1 MTKFSRVVLG
11 AAALGLVS
19 VAFAPAVQSAEK
31 NLKLAYFGSPQG
43 SLYKGA
49 MVPWM
54 AEMNKQLAGKV
65 KVDGFPGGAMGRN
78 PRAQVKLVQDGVIDI
93 GFFVPSYTP
102 GRFPDT
108 QVMELP
114 GIFRNSREA
123 SISFWRLYDK
133 GLQRGFD
140 KFHVFSLFTTDA
152 YNIHTKSPIKRLSGL
167 KGLKLRAGGPV
178 AAATIKA
185 IGAVPVGMPITTVAE
200 NISKG
205 VLDGSASDWNVAFA
219 FRIVDVAKHHYMA
232 LMGTVPIGMLM
243 TKKNWNGLDPA
254 VKAAFTKTGGEAFA
268 RRHAVVNDAAQAKFL
283 AIAKTRS
290 DNTFVFP
297 SEADQK
303 AWEKITQP
311 VIDNWIKKH
320 PNGKKLFDTLQQELT
335 KIRTDS

>member
-1 MTKFSRVVLG
+1 MTKFSNVVLA

-19 VAFAPAVQSAEK
+19 VSFAAPVQSAER
-31 NLKLAYFGSPQG
+31 NLKLAYFGSPKS
-43 SLYKGA
+43 SLYKNA

-54 AEMNKQLAGKV
+54 VEMNKLLTGKI
-65 KVDGFPGGAMGRN
+65 KVDGFPGGTMGRN
-78 PRAQVKLVQDGVIDI
+78 PRAQVKLVQDGVVDI

-108 QVMELP
+108 EVMELP

-123 SISFWRLYDK
+123 SVSFWRLYDK
-133 GLQRGFD
+133 GLQRGFE

-152 YNIHTKSPIKRLSGL
+152 YNIHTKKPIKRLSEL

-178 AAATIKA
+178 AAATLKA
-185 IGAVPVGMPITTVAE
+185 VGAVPVGMPITTVAE

-219 FRIVDVAKHHYMA
+219 FRIIDIAKHHYMA

-243 TKKNWNGLDPA
+243 TKKNWNGLSSD
-254 VKAAFTKTGGEAFA
+254 VKAAFIKTGGEAFA
-268 RRHAVVNDAAQAKFL
+268 RRHADSNAAANAKFL
-283 AIAKTRS
+283 SIAKSRP
-290 DNTFVFP
+290 DNTFVIP
-297 SEADQK
+297 GQAEQK
-303 AWEKITQP
+303 AWESATQP

-320 PNGKKLFDTLQQELT
+320 PNGRKLYNTLQQELT
-335 KIRTDS
+335 KIRTES

>member
-1 MTKFSRVVLG
+1 MTKISSVVLG

-19 VAFAPAVQSAEK
+19 VAFAPSVQSAEK

-43 SLYKGA
+43 SLYKNA

-102 GRFPDT
+102 GRFPDA

-114 GIFRNSREA
+114 GIFRNSLE
-123 SISFWRLYDK
+123 SSVSFWRLYEK

-140 KFHVFSLFTTDA
+140 KFHVFSLFTTDP
-152 YNIHTKSPIKRLSGL
+152 YNIHTKSPIKRLSDL

-178 AAATIKA
+178 AAATLKA
-185 IGAVPVGMPITTVAE
+185 IGAIPVGMPIPSVAE

-205 VLDGSASDWNVAFA
+205 VLAGSAADWNVAFA
-219 FRIVDVAKHHYMA
+219 FRIVDVAKHHYMS

-243 TKKNWNGLDPA
+243 TKKVWNGLHPA

-268 RRHAVVNDAAQAKFL
+268 RRHAAVNAAANVKFL
-283 AIAKTRS
+283 ATAKSRS

-297 SEADQK
+297 SKAEQK
-303 AWEKITQP
+303 TWEKVTQP
-311 VIDNWIKKH
+311 VVDNWIKKH
-320 PNGKKLFDTLQQELT
+320 PNGRKLYDTLQQELT
-335 KIRTDS
+335 KLRSDS